1 MKKKFTDV
9 SYDPQLITVD
19 CIKTERADLDK
30 QQAETVKLCK
40 SYLDDVAAKK
50 ARITAQLD
58 KYTAELHEL
67 EALEKEQGA
76 AVAQTVACGDVS
88 EAAKLEAELDATTA
102 KIAAVTKKRD
112 LIQVVHIQGDAALY
126 ESCGKSMDKT
136 VDMAESYRDRLM
148 RLHAAVK
155 ADAERLDKIAGA
167 INSELG
173 YGGPF
178 VTHPNFAREAT
189 TEYRKVERHYNDL
202 DRKDEEVQREAAERE
217 KAEREKREKESHT
230 FRIF

>member
-1 MKKKFTDV
+1 MSKQFTDI

-19 CIKTERADLDK
+19 CIKTEREDLDK

-76 AVAQTVACGDVS
+76 AVAQAVACGDVS

-102 KIAAVTKKRD
+102 KIAAIAKKMD
-112 LIQVVHIQGDAALY
+112 LIQGVPIQGDAALF

-136 VDMAESYRDRLM
+136 VNAAESYRDRLM
-148 RLHAAVK
+148 RIHAAVK
-155 ADAERLDKIAGA
+155 ADAERLDKIANA
-167 INSELG
+167 INYALVYSG
-173 YGGPF
+173 QW
-178 VTHPNFAREAT
+178 VTRPDFAREAT
-189 TEYRKVERHYNDL
+189 AEYRKVERHYNDL
-202 DRKDEEVQREAAERE
+202 DRKEEEAKREAAERE